1 MIKDQEYLK
10 LKASYCL
17 DLAKK
22 LGATDVSVTV
32 GNSISETV
40 SFRNKVL
47 DESNRSDSLAISIET
62 YLGKKKSSI
71 SSSNL
76 LNDNLNILIEKCIET
91 TKNTPDDE
99 FNSLPDR
106 DLFAK
111 EAKDLNLYD
120 ETHIETVSYTHLTL
134 PTTTPV

>member
-1 MIKDQEYLK
+1 MIKDEEYLK

-22 LGATDVSVTV
+22 LGATDVNVTV

-62 YLGKKKSSI
+62 YLGKKKS
-71 SSSNL
+71 
-76 LNDNLNILIEKCIET
+76 
-91 TKNTPDDE
+91 
-99 FNSLPDR
+99 
-106 DLFAK
+106 
-111 EAKDLNLYD
+111 
-120 ETHIETVSYTHLTL
+120 
-134 PTTTPV
+134 